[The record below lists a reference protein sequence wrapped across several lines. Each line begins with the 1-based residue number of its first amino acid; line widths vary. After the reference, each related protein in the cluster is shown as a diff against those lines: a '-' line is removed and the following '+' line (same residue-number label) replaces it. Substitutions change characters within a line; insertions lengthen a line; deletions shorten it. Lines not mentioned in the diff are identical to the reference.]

1 MSELDRRTALGALA
15 ALPVATQVAAAPGRG
30 PRPRRPNIL
39 LIVSDQQRSWVDLP
53 DRLPLPS
60 LSALRR
66 AGTGFRNHYSHTA
79 PCAPA
84 RAVLY
89 TGQHTQANGVVA
101 NPGSGESPDLSPDI
115 PTLGTMLRAAG
126 YRTFYKGKWHLST
139 IKAQRQGALFA
150 TSRDALEPYGF
161 SDYTYDG
168 DPTGYAWTGYTQDAA
183 IAADAVA
190 LLDRL
195 DREAD
200 GGAPWFCAVNF
211 VNPHD
216 IMFFDATGE
225 QSRTR
230 TVSNLIS
237 PLKGAPPAVPYLD
250 AWDLPLPRSFTDD
263 LYDKPESHRLEA
275 AYLDLIYGKMPKD
288 DLRAWKANQSYY
300 FNCIRDLDARLGQ
313 VLAAVR
319 ERPAMRDNTV
329 IVFTSDHG
337 ERAGAHGLRQKGGDI
352 YKENL
357 RVPLVITH
365 PDAKGGVET
374 DALSSTID
382 LAPTLL
388 GFAGADASTW
398 PALSG
403 VDIGETV
410 GNASARTARDHR
422 GILFNYEVRI
432 RWSLEKTAERLKA
445 IAAGRQP
452 VPDPSPFEGD
462 RVLIRGVHDG
472 RFKFARYFRPNEH
485 HTPVDV
491 DDLRARNDLELYDTR
506 ADPDEMRNI
515 AGLEYANGE
524 VARLMISLG
533 ELVSREIGRD
543 DGSVFRRRAG

>member
-1 MSELDRRTALGALA
+1 MAELDRRATLGALA
-15 ALPVATQVAAAPGRG
+15 SLPLAQGAVAATRRG
-30 PRPRRPNIL
+30 SSARRPNIL

-53 DRLPLPS
+53 DRLPLPA

-66 AGTGFRNHYSHTA
+66 AGTGYRNHYSHTA

-89 TGQHTQANGVVA
+89 TGRHTQANGVVA

-115 PTLGTMLRAAG
+115 PTLGTMLRASG

-195 DREAD
+195 DRDEAA
-200 GGAPWFCAVNF
+200 APWFCAVNF

-237 PLKGAPPAVPYLD
+237 PLKGAPPAAPYLD
-250 AWDLPLPRSFTDD
+250 AWDLPLPRSFADT
-263 LYDKPESHRLEA
+263 LADKPEAHRLEA
-275 AYLDLIYGKMPKD
+275 AYLDLVYGKMPKD
-288 DLRAWKANQSYY
+288 DLRAWRANQSYY
-300 FNCIRDLDARLGQ
+300 FNCIRDLDSRLGQ
-313 VLAAVR
+313 VLTAVR
-319 ERPAMRDNTV
+319 ARPALRDNTI

-357 RVPLVITH
+357 RVPLIITH
-365 PDAKGGVET
+365 PDARGGVET
-374 DALSSTID
+374 DALSSTVD

-388 GFAGADASTW
+388 GFAGADASAW
-398 PALSG
+398 PDLPG
-403 VDIGETV
+403 VDLGATV
-410 GNASARTARDHR
+410 GDRRARTARDQR
-422 GILFNYEVRI
+422 GILFNYEVRAH
-432 RWSLEKTAERLKA
+432 WSLEKTAERLKA
-445 IAAGRQP
+445 TAAGRQP
-452 VPDPSPFEGD
+452 TPDPAPFEGD
-462 RVLIRGVHDG
+462 RVLLRGLHDG
-472 RFKFARYFRPNEH
+472 RFKFARYFRPDAH
-485 HTPVDV
+485 HTPRDLA
-491 DDLRARNDLELYDTR
+491 DLRARNDLELYDTQ

-515 AGLEYANGE
+515 AGLATALGDVE
-524 VARLMISLG
+524 RLMTALNA
-533 ELVSREIGRD
+533 LVALEVGLD
-543 DGSVFRRRAG
+543 DGTVFRRRVG